1 MELKI
6 SHLKK
11 RPAKRLL
18 LMSTSEQQAE
28 YLLGSLRHSQSNADI
43 ALWSPGQSVTR
54 EQGWHCIILNI
65 SHCPAD
71 MVDSYLALATC
82 APLVLIASQE
92 TLQQLSGNQLM
103 DLEWLN
109 HDSYCDDALAMA
121 VDMAVLKYQMSRQNI
136 EEEPETESVLSR
148 DAFFQSAADVLGA
161 GQSCVQFQILQY
173 RWVKPA
179 GYAMSWQDHHNFQ
192 QTLNGLIASVLG
204 ADVLFGRLMDEQ
216 FGLLGT
222 APQMLDHGKLSLL
235 RRLCENEF
243 QGSQVIIYASTPQS
257 VPMAGQLGQVMQQA
271 VQEVARDKLVQEAKF
286 EWQSFEQANVSLTG
300 SMHLALQREEFFL
313 QYQPQLDVASGEWIG
328 AEALIRWKHPTLGI
342 LPPSAFIREAENTGL
357 IQVLGRWALHE
368 AIRAW
373 KTIVIDTG
381 QQIRMAVNIAF
392 PQVADESF
400 VHMVMDALQQ
410 NEMPAEC
417 LELELT
423 ETTVIKNE
431 SLTLAN
437 LQQLLRSGVRISL
450 DDFGTGFS
458 SLSHLSDLPITGIK
472 LDRAFVSPLGEEG
485 NQTHIAAAMVN
496 LAQKLNLE
504 TTAEGVED
512 GPCMEKIRGMGC
524 DRVQGYYFS
533 RPLSLEDLL
542 PAAEQ
547 GFANKQVINSGDSAP
562 VYGS

>member
-11 RPAKRLL
+11 RSAKRLL

-28 YLLGSLRHSQSNADI
+28 HLIVALRQSQSNADI
-43 ALWSPGQSVTR
+43 SLWSPGQSVTR
-54 EQGWHCIILNI
+54 EQNWHCIILNI

-71 MVDSYLALATC
+71 MVDSYLALAAC
-82 APLVLIASQE
+82 APVVLIASQG
-92 TLQQLSGNQLM
+92 TLQQLSANQLM

-109 HDSYCDDALAMA
+109 HDSYSDDALAMA
-121 VDMAVLKYQMSRQNI
+121 VDMAVLKYQLSQQGN
-136 EEEPETESVLSR
+136 EDEQDSQQVLGR
-148 DAFFQSAADVLGA
+148 DAFFQSAADLFSG
-161 GQSCVQFQILQY
+161 GYQGVQFQIIQY
-173 RWVKPA
+173 RWVKPS
-179 GYAMSWQDHHNFQ
+179 GHTMSWQDHHDFQ
-192 QTLNGLIASVLG
+192 HKLEALLLAVIGNDALV
-204 ADVLFGRLMDEQ
+204 GRLLDEQ
-216 FGLLGT
+216 FGLL
-222 APQMLDHGKLSLL
+222 AEPHQVLDDNKLALL
-235 RRLCENEF
+235 RRQCENTF
-243 QGSQVIIYASTPQS
+243 QDGQVIIYASTAQV
-257 VPMAGQLGQVMQQA
+257 VPAIELLGQVMQQA
-271 VQEVARDKLVQEAKF
+271 VQEVARDKLVQEARF
-286 EWQSFEQANVSLTG
+286 EWQSFEQANVNLTG

-313 QYQPQLDVASGEWIG
+313 QYQPQLDVATGDWIG

-381 QQIRMAVNIAF
+381 KKIRMAVNIAF

-400 VHMVMDALQQ
+400 VHMVMDALRQ

-437 LQQLLRSGVRISL
+437 LQQLLRTGVRISL

-458 SLSHLSDLPITGIK
+458 SLSHLSDLPISGIK
-472 LDRAFVSPLGEEG
+472 LDRAFVSPLGQEG
-485 NQTHIAAAMVN
+485 NQTHIAAAMVK
-496 LAQKLNLE
+496 LAQQLNLE

-512 GPCMEKIRGMGC
+512 LQCMEKIQQMGC
-524 DRVQGYYFS
+524 DRVHGYYFS

-547 GFANKQVINSGDSAP
+547 GFANKQAINSGDSAP
-562 VYGS
+562 VFGS